1 MIATVTANVRVVPP
15 IIVLLDG
22 LEPAHIVVR
31 MGNNVD
37 IENVL
42 LVICSKFGSEQLA

>member
-1 MIATVTANVRVVPP
+1 MIASVTANVRVVPS
-15 IIVLLDG
+15 IIVLLDS
-22 LEPAHIVVR
+22 LEPAHVVVR

-42 LVICSKFGSEQLA
+42 LARCGEFGSEQLT